1 MSHTQQNK
9 PVIALDSGKVL
20 IDFDYAIL
28 TQRLSRLAGFEIDP
42 EMVSRME
49 ELNSLMQIG
58 QLTWA
63 QAIKILNRSLRISV
77 SEKEWI
83 DLYNGVLTHEIV
95 RMREVLSDLKKTYRL
110 VVLSNTD
117 EIHWSYLLKTFPIYA
132 LLDGWVVSHQ
142 EKVVKPGPAI
152 YQIFM
157 KRYCNNG
164 FPAFFTDDMPENVET
179 ARKLGWRAE
188 IFVDAEHFIEHIKS
202 IPS

>member
-28 TQRLSRLAGFEIDP
+28 INRLSELSGRLIESGAL
-42 EMVSRME
+42 SKME
-49 ELNSLMQIG
+49 EINASMQRG
-58 QLTWA
+58 ELAWA
-63 QAIKILNRSLRISV
+63 QAIKILNRSLCISV

-110 VVLSNTD
+110 VALSNTD

-132 LLDGWVVSHQ
+132 LLDGWIVSHQ

-152 YQIFM
+152 YRIFM

-164 FPAFFTDDMPENVET
+164 FPAFFTDDMPENVEM

-188 IFVDAEHFIEHIKS
+188 IFVDAEHFIQHIKS
-202 IPS
+202 IHS

>member
-1 MSHTQQNK
+1 MNIEQKK

-20 IDFDYAIL
+20 IDYDYSIL
-28 TQRLSRLAGFEIDP
+28 INRLSELSGRRIESGAL
-42 EMVSRME
+42 SKME
-49 ELNSLMQIG
+49 EINASMQRG
-58 QLTWA
+58 ELAWA
-63 QAIKILNRSLRISV
+63 QAIKILNRSLCISV

-110 VVLSNTD
+110 VALSNTD

-132 LLDGWVVSHQ
+132 LLDGWIVSHQ

-152 YQIFM
+152 YRIFM

-164 FPAFFTDDMPENVET
+164 FPAFFTDDMPENVEM

-202 IPS
+202 IHR

>member
-1 MSHTQQNK
+1 MNIEQKK

-20 IDFDYAIL
+20 IDYDYSIL
-28 TQRLSRLAGFEIDP
+28 INRLSELSGRRIESGSL
-42 EMVSRME
+42 SKME
-49 ELNSLMQIG
+49 EINASMQRG
-58 QLTWA
+58 KLAWA
-63 QAIKILNRSLRISV
+63 QAIKILNRSLCISV

-110 VVLSNTD
+110 VALSNTD

-132 LLDGWVVSHQ
+132 LLDGWIVSHQ
-142 EKVVKPGPAI
+142 EKVVKPGSAI
-152 YQIFM
+152 YRIFM

-164 FPAFFTDDMPENVET
+164 FPAFFTDDMPENVEM

-202 IPS
+202 IHS

>member
-1 MSHTQQNK
+1 MNIEQKK

-20 IDFDYAIL
+20 IDYDYSIL
-28 TQRLSRLAGFEIDP
+28 INRLSELSGCRIESGAL
-42 EMVSRME
+42 SKME
-49 ELNSLMQIG
+49 EINASMQRG
-58 QLTWA
+58 ELAWA
-63 QAIKILNRSLRISV
+63 QAIKILNRSLCISI

-110 VVLSNTD
+110 VALSNTD

-132 LLDGWVVSHQ
+132 LLDGWIVSHQ

-164 FPAFFTDDMPENVET
+164 FPAFFTDDMPENVEM

-202 IPS
+202 IHS